1 MAVYVTNV
9 NGDWWQ
15 FSEGQPLF
23 VLDTDELPEQ
33 LLDEI
38 ADNIGEDKFE
48 NVIMEYGRQ
57 VSHWL

>member
-9 NGDWWQ
+9 NGDWWYC
-15 FSEGQPLF
+15 SEGQPLF